1 MRKIFPPLLYVII
14 VFSFLSCSNNKP
26 ALPITEIIIDSKNE
40 VDISRS
46 LTTDYFKSRKLVKLE
61 TTDES
66 LITRINRLIVYDN
79 KYYLFDEQNKS
90 VFVFDESGKYI
101 FKIHNIGNGPGE
113 YIQLTD
119 FTIDTKNKQ
128 IVLLCDIP
136 SCLIYYDLN
145 GKYLNQKKNEK
156 LVKHISAGQNST
168 FFVNFLITYNEN
180 YIGIKNGSK
189 YSEFLP
195 AEDYIKNKDFYSIHP
210 NIIRSDYT
218 YFFKVYDNLIYE
230 LTDDNVVPKYQIVF
244 GNKAVDRSIINDNQ
258 LEKIVEISSK
268 EKLICR
274 VNDFRECE
282 NYLTFGMWP
291 YNKIA
296 IYNKNEKVCR
306 LFSEFYDPE
315 TGLYLSGFIA
325 YDGPGDEMM
334 FLVDPISFVNNV
346 LHIRKPKEAA
356 QNKTYIRYKE
366 EAEKLKDTDNPV
378 LMVYTLK

>member
-1 MRKIFPPLLYVII
+1 MRKILPPFLYVII
-14 VFSFLSCSNNKP
+14 VFSFLSCSNSHQTI
-26 ALPITEIIIDSKNE
+26 PITEIIIDSKNE

-46 LTTDYFKSRKLVKLE
+46 LTTEYFKSRKLVKLE

-66 LITRINRLIVYDN
+66 LITLINRLIVYDN
-79 KYYLFDEQNKS
+79 KYYIFDQQNKS
-90 VFVFDESGKYI
+90 IFVFDESGKYI
-101 FKIHNIGNGPGE
+101 SKIHNIGKGPGE

-128 IVLLCDIP
+128 IILLCDIP

-156 LVKHISAGQNST
+156 LIKYISAGQNSI

-180 YIGIKNGSK
+180 YIGIQNESK

-195 AEDYIKNKDFYSIHP
+195 VEDYIKNKDFYSFHP

-218 YFFKVYDNLIYE
+218 YFLKVYDDLVYE
-230 LTDDNVVPKYQIVF
+230 LSDDNVVPKYQIVF
-244 GNKAVDRSIINDNQ
+244 GGKAIDKNIIKENE
-258 LEKIVEISSK
+258 LEKILEISSK

-274 VNDFRECE
+274 INDFRECD
-282 NYLTFGMWP
+282 NYLMFGMYP

-306 LFSEFYDPE
+306 LFSGFYDPE
-315 TGLYLSGFIA
+315 TGLYLSGYIA

-334 FLVDPISFVNNV
+334 FIVDPTSFVSNV
-346 LHIRKPKEAA
+346 LHIRKSKEAA
-356 QNKTYIRYKE
+356 QNKTYIRFKE
-366 EAEKLKDTDNPV
+366 EAEKLTDTDNPI

>member
-1 MRKIFPPLLYVII
+1 MRKIIFSSCFVTI
-14 VFSFLSCSNNKP
+14 VFSFLSCSDNKP

-46 LTTDYFKSRKLVKLE
+46 LTTDYFKSRRLVKLE

-79 KYYLFDEQNKS
+79 KYYIFDQQNKS
-90 VFVFDESGKYI
+90 VFIFDESGKYI
-101 FKIHNIGNGPGE
+101 SKINNIGKGPGE

-128 IVLLCDIP
+128 IILLCDIP
-136 SCLIYYDLN
+136 SCLIYYDLD

-156 LVKHISAGQNST
+156 LIHYISAGQNSI

-180 YIGIKNGSK
+180 YIVIQNGSK

-195 AEDYIKNKDFYSIHP
+195 VEDYIKNKDFYSIHP

-218 YFFKVYDNLIYE
+218 YFFKVYDNLVYE
-230 LTDDNVVPKYQIVF
+230 LTDDNVVPKYKILF

-258 LEKIVEISSK
+258 LEKIMDISSK
-268 EKLICR
+268 EDLICR
-274 VNDFRECE
+274 IDEFRECE
-282 NYLTFGMWP
+282 NYLTFGMYP
-291 YNKIA
+291 YSKIV

-315 TGLYLSGFIA
+315 TGLYLYSNIA
-325 YDGPGDEMM
+325 HDGPGDEMM
-334 FLVDPISFVNNV
+334 FLVDPTSFVTNV
-346 LHIRKPKEAA
+346 LHIKNPKEAA
-356 QNKTYIRYKE
+356 QNKTYIRFKE